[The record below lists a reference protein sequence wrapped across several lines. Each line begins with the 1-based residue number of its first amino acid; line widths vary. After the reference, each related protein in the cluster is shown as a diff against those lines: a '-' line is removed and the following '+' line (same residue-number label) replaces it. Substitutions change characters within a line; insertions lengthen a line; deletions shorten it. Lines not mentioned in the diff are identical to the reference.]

1 MFLGDTNCPIII
13 PDNPIR
19 NLVDI
24 EKSIQKKFRLTLWA
38 PFIKALKEFQL
49 VQENDKIA
57 VAISGGKDSL
67 LLAKL
72 FHELKRAS
80 NINFEVVFIAMNPG
94 FNKRNLYNLKFNIC
108 NHIKFLESLCYLLS
122 YYWWLWKLW
131 LMLFIILI
139 FIF

>member
-80 NINFEVVFIAMNPG
+80 NINFEVVFIASGRLTLTMATTSTDKISSISEKPLL
-94 FNKRNLYNLKFNIC
+94 FTTQSSY
-108 NHIKFLESLCYLLS
+108 LS
-122 YYWWLWKLW
+122 YQLH
-131 LMLFIILI
+131 LI
-139 FIF
+139 DCCYYLSCL